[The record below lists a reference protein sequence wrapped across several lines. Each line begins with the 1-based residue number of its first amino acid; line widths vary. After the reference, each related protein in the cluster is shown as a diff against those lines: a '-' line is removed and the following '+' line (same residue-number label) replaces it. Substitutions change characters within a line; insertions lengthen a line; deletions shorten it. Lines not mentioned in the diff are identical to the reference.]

1 MTSDLD
7 MIKARQISRYIK
19 RSRLASSHYDTHSEK
34 PSVLNTEK
42 DEMERTSRFLTQHF
56 SMEEQQTYSHARFSE
71 TEYCVSKRFLFF
83 QTGFLECGFSV
94 VLSQKL
100 NTKIKYSNLTMFQTK
115 WKPFLN
121 QGCESNNRL

>member
-56 SMEEQQTYSHARFSE
+56 SMEEQQTYSHAQSL
-71 TEYCVSKRFLFF
+71 K
-83 QTGFLECGFSV
+83 
-94 VLSQKL
+94 LS
-100 NTKIKYSNLTMFQTK
+100 IV
-115 WKPFLN
+115 FLN
-121 QGCESNNRL
+121 DFSFFKQVS